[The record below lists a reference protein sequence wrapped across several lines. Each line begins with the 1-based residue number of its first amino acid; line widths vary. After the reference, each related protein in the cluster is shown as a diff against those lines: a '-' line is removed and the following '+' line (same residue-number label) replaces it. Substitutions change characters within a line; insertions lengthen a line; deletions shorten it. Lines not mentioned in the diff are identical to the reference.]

1 MTKIAIAS
9 CCKIQYV
16 PDQPGWEEI
25 EDERPDLLL
34 LLGDNV
40 YMRNGRWDHP
50 YMEKQYKRQMKE
62 PHFKSLL
69 ERVPFLATWDDHDFG
84 PNDTNGA
91 EVADHRRRES
101 RRLFRKYMRDPRL
114 VSQINTPSSTMGI
127 HYSVNFGDIK
137 IIMLD
142 VRYYRT
148 GKKRKNAT
156 MLGKEQEEWLW
167 RELEHNKRYTIVAGG
182 SSIGQTKNGK
192 SGYEGSWSGY
202 PRFLKEFR
210 ARVKRSH
217 RVLVLGGDIH
227 KNKFRSHPTFFEV
240 VSSGIGRPEKRGR
253 KHGDP
258 MHNYGILEFSSSRVS
273 VSLRGKT
280 SRDQYKVING
290 SSWRLRR

>member
-9 CCKIQYV
+9 CCKIQFV
-16 PDQPGWEEI
+16 PDQPGWKEI
-25 EDERPDLLL
+25 EDTSPDLLL

-40 YMRNGRWDHP
+40 YMQNRKWDHA
-50 YMEKQYKRQMKE
+50 YMEDRYKEQLME

-69 ERVPFLATWDDHDFG
+69 KKVPYLATWDDHDFG

-91 EVADHRRRES
+91 EVDDKLRQKS

-114 VSQINTPSSTMGI
+114 RSRVVPPPNTMGI
-127 HYSVNFGDIK
+127 HYSMEIDDIK

-148 GKKRKNAT
+148 RKSRSNAT
-156 MLGKEQEEWLW
+156 MLGEEQEEWLW
-167 RELEHNKRYTIVAGG
+167 HELEHDRRYTIVAGG
-182 SSIGQTKNGK
+182 SAIGRFRNGE

-210 ARVKRSH
+210 RRVKRSH

-227 KNKFRSHPTFFEV
+227 RNKFKSHGNFFEV
-240 VSSGIGRPEKRGR
+240 VSSGIGRPEKRGNR
-253 KHGDP
+253 RRQP
-258 MHNYGILEFSSSRVS
+258 MHNYGILEFSRSRVDI
-273 VSLRGKT
+273 SLKSKT
-280 SRDQYKVING
+280 RRDVFKKIN
-290 SSWRLRR
+290 SQQWQVA